1 MIKAFRDTW
10 ELGIHSY
17 LSYLRDRLLLTR
29 DLLADSGSVFVQ
41 ISDENVHYVR
51 QLCDEVFGRN
61 NECATIVWKK
71 GTPTAKIIRNSF
83 NYLLWYAKDAEKVG
97 NKVHKLYTER
107 SGIEGSTEDPKKLAL
122 WGDFEHGETRPL
134 TTDEKR
140 AILAT
145 PQIANIFRVDKAIE
159 RGDDPERKFSISLD
173 GTCFTPKEGYVW
185 RGKYDQIQRLIEKNR
200 LIKTNEG

>member
-41 ISDENVHYVR
+41 ISDENLPYVR
-51 QLCDEVFGRN
+51 QLCEEVFGRN

-97 NKVHKLYTER
+97 NKVHKL
-107 SGIEGSTEDPKKLAL
+107 
-122 WGDFEHGETRPL
+122 
-134 TTDEKR
+134 
-140 AILAT
+140 
-145 PQIANIFRVDKAIE
+145 
-159 RGDDPERKFSISLD
+159 SL
-173 GTCFTPKEGYVW
+173 
-185 RGKYDQIQRLIEKNR
+185 IHI
-200 LIKTNEG
+200 